1 MARTH
6 LVLLSVAAC
15 IAAAPA
21 AAAVTVIGNSS
32 ARNCYEAAE
41 LDLPPQRF
49 AIEQCDR
56 ALNEESLVMEDVVAT
71 HVNRGILRARSGNIP
86 AAIEDFDNAMALD
99 PNEAEA
105 YLNKA
110 LVLTM
115 KASQARQAVPLF
127 TMALEKKTRR
137 PELAYFGRAAANE
150 DLGDVRSAYADYTSA
165 AAAAPKWPAPQAELA
180 RFNVRAR

>member
-71 HVNRGILRARSGNIP
+71 HVNRGILRARGGDVP
-86 AAIEDFDNAMALD
+86 AAIEDFDRAMALD

-110 LVLTM
+110 LILTL

-127 TMALEKKTRR
+127 TMALEKKTKR
-137 PELAYFGRAAANE
+137 PELAYFGRAAAKE
-150 DLGDVRSAYADYTSA
+150 ELGDVRSAYADYVSA
-165 AAAAPKWPAPQAELA
+165 AAACAKMARSKAELA
-180 RFNVRAR
+180 RFSVRAR